1 MFNIS
6 MLILSFWSFSALAG
20 NDDIQI
26 VTSDLSP
33 YSIDVG
39 MRPGF
44 MVEIVL
50 MIEDG
55 LETGRTPQ
63 FYPWS
68 RAQKLTQIRGNH
80 LIFPLTRTPERE
92 DLYDWLIDVAPI
104 EYVFVTLDGR
114 ELTLKEAKKLERI
127 TVQHSTPFQQFLTR
141 HNFTN
146 LIATPSSSETPLRL
160 LEGGRVQAWFTSK
173 ALAHYALEGKSFAQK
188 AKMSHPIKTSRV
200 FIASSKDFPSD
211 VKRAYQRIF
220 YELVEDGSIDYILK
234 QYR

>member
-1 MFNIS
+1 M
-6 MLILSFWSFSALAG
+6 AAK
-20 NDDIQI
+20 DDIQI

-50 MIEDG
+50 KIEERLG
-55 LETGRTPQ
+55 TGRTPQ

-68 RAQKLTQIRGNH
+68 RAQKLTELGKNH

-92 DLYDWLIDVAPI
+92 DAYHWLIDVAPI

-114 ELTLKEAKKLERI
+114 ELTLEEAKKLNRI
-127 TVQHSTPFQQFLTR
+127 TVQQSTPFQQFLAR
-141 HNFTN
+141 HNFTS
-146 LIATPSSSETPLRL
+146 LITTPSASETPLRL
-160 LEGGRVQAWFTSK
+160 LESGRVQAWFTSK
-173 ALAHYALEGKSFAQK
+173 ALAQYALEGQRFAQK
-188 AKMSHPIKTSRV
+188 AKMSEPIKTSRV
-200 FIASSKDFPSD
+200 FIASSKDFPAD
-211 VKRAYQRIF
+211 IQRAYQRIF
-220 YELVEDGSIDYILK
+220 YDLVEDGTIDYILK